1 MMNKRRNV
9 LLLTML
15 FLTLILRAQVF
26 NVMDYGAKGDGITD
40 DAMSIQQAIDVCS
53 HRGGGQVV

>member
-15 FLTLILRAQVF
+15 FLALILRAQVF

-40 DAMSIQQAIDVCS
+40 DAMSIQQAMDACS
-53 HRGGGQVV
+53 HRG

>member
-26 NVMDYGAKGDGITD
+26 NVMDYGA
-40 DAMSIQQAIDVCS
+40 
-53 HRGGGQVV
+53 